1 MAWLCMVWFGQV
13 QYVLHGEKK
22 IYTSPI
28 KPHLGWFAQV
38 KLGTKKS
45 QKIKQKKLY

>member
-1 MAWLCMVWFGQV
+1 MALYGNFFGPV

-22 IYTSPI
+22 YTSPI

-45 QKIKQKKLY
+45 QKIKQKIT